1 MNLKNLT
8 IVITRPKHQAQDL
21 AEKITSLGGKT
32 ILFPTIDIADISD
45 TTSLQNLIAQLKD
58 FNLAIFISPNAVQ
71 KAAHFIKAQ
80 YNIWPHSVKI
90 AAIGSSTAK
99 ALHDLGWRVDIYP
112 VDKFNSETLLGLP
125 ALQHIAKQKIILFC
139 GEGGRE
145 LIAETLQQRGA
156 IVEVATVYRR
166 VLPKSKPFL
175 LNNVDI
181 IICTSNTSLQN
192 LLTLA
197 DEKDRKLLKSKQLLV
212 ISSRLI
218 ELARNLGFTQ
228 PPILA
233 DNATD
238 EAIIKALKTW
248 RRNAMESTTQTE
260 KSNQLPPAKKFISG
274 IALLGLVLSLLTASI
289 LAFYYYEAQT
299 SFTLLNKQ
307 FNATQQQ
314 LKNHEITIQQL
325 RETTNTLTKELKQ
338 QQITLSK
345 LPTVAEHTTWV
356 AAEANYLAQLAS
368 YHLYFNHDVF
378 TAIAL
383 LQAADQRVSALKNTT
398 AIHARQVL
406 ATTITTL
413 QALPKIDL
421 AGLLARLN
429 ALQTQATQLP
439 LLVPTV
445 NKPAME
451 MPDKSSNWRDAL
463 GKSWEHFQQLI
474 VIRHSE
480 MPIKPLLS
488 AQQQAYLQQNL
499 QLLLQQAQWSVLNK
513 QSKVY
518 HSSLAQAAEWINQY
532 FALNAPATTAM
543 LQAINELQKINL
555 EPTLPNINNLLNAL
569 EKIPSDI
576 KATDVPNTNSF
587 SAEKAQL

>member
-8 IVITRPKHQAQDL
+8 IVITRPKHQAQSL
-21 AEKITSLGGKT
+21 AEKITNLGGRT
-32 ILFPTIDIADISD
+32 ILFPTIEIADITD
-45 TTSLQNLIAQLKD
+45 TASLQRLIVQLKD
-58 FNLAIFISPNAVQ
+58 FNLAVFVSPNAVQ

-80 YNIWPHSVKI
+80 YSSWPRSVKI
-90 AAIGSSTAK
+90 AAIGRSTAK
-99 ALHDLGWRVDIYP
+99 ALSDLDWHVDIYP
-112 VDKFNSETLLGLP
+112 TNEFNSEALLALP
-125 ALQHIAKQKIILFC
+125 ALQHIARQKIILFC

-145 LIAETLQQRGA
+145 LITQTLQQRGA
-156 IVEVATVYRR
+156 SVEVATVYRR

-175 LNNVDI
+175 INNVDI

-192 LLTLA
+192 LLTLV
-197 DEKDRKLLKSKQLLV
+197 DEKTRQLLKNKQLLV

-248 RRNAMESTTQTE
+248 RSNAMESTTQTE
-260 KSNQLPPAKKFISG
+260 KINQLTPAKKVISG
-274 IALLGLVLSLLTASI
+274 IALLALVLSLLTASV

-299 SFTLLNKQ
+299 SLTLLNKQ
-307 FNATQQQ
+307 FKTTQQQ
-314 LKNHEITIQQL
+314 LKNNELTIQQL
-325 RETTNTLTKELKQ
+325 RDATNILTKEVQ
-338 QQITLSK
+338 QQQLTLSK
-345 LPTVAEHTTWV
+345 LPTVVEHTTWV

-368 YHLYFNHDVF
+368 YHLYFNHDAS

-383 LQAADQRVSALKNTT
+383 LQAADQRIIALKSTS
-398 AIHARQVL
+398 AIHARQIL
-406 ATTITTL
+406 ATTISTL

-439 LLVPTV
+439 LLAPTL
-445 NKPAME
+445 NKPVIE
-451 MPDKSSNWRDAL
+451 MPSKSSGWRDAL
-463 GKSWEHFQQLI
+463 LKSWEHFQQLI
-474 VIRHSE
+474 VIRRSE
-480 MPIKPLLS
+480 VPIKPLLS
-488 AQQQAYLQQNL
+488 IQQQAYLQQNL
-499 QLLLQQAQWSVLNK
+499 QLLLQQAQWAVLNK
-513 QSKVY
+513 QSKIY
-518 HSSLAQAAEWINQY
+518 HHSLAQAAEWINQY

-543 LQAINELQKINL
+543 LQAINELQKIDL
-555 EPTLPNINNLLNAL
+555 EPNLPNLNSLLNAL

-576 KATDVPNTNSF
+576 KETGSPNVNSF
-587 SAEKAQL
+587 SAENAQL